1 MTTLIAGRL
10 ARRGQLADGWVEVE
24 ADRITAV
31 GEGAAPR
38 RPDEGGD
45 IVAPGF
51 VDLQVNGAG
60 GREVTGGPE
69 ALDEIDAIQLAR
81 GVTSYLPTLV
91 SPEPEVAE
99 QLLSE
104 LARRAAD
111 PASPVA
117 GVHIEG
123 PYISPARAGMHPVER
138 LLPAPDGLPGW
149 LRTPAIRIVTLAP
162 ELDGAPVLVRALRD
176 RGVVVSLGHSDASA
190 EQALAAIDAGA
201 EMVTHVFNAM
211 APLRHREP
219 GLAGVALADDRL
231 RVCVIA
237 DGHHIDPLVLELVR
251 RAAGDRVILVSD
263 SAPAAA
269 APAGASAM
277 AGVAIDRAPDGA
289 VRTAD
294 GRLAGGSLTL
304 DEAVRS
310 WRSLTGA
317 SLAEAIRAASEVPAA
332 AIGVGSGLEPGAPA
346 DILLLDQA
354 GSLHRTMRHGR
365 WQADA

>member
-1 MTTLIAGRL
+1 VSTLIAGGL
-10 ARRGQLADGWVEVE
+10 ARRGQLLDGWVEVE
-24 ADRITAV
+24 GDRIAAV
-31 GEGAAPR
+31 GEGAPPR
-38 RPDEGGD
+38 RPDEGND

-60 GREVTGGPE
+60 GHEVTGGVE
-69 ALDEIDAIQLAR
+69 ALDAIDAIQLAR
-81 GVTSYLPTLV
+81 GVTGYLPTLI
-91 SPEPEVAE
+91 SPEPEIAE
-99 QLLSE
+99 HLLPE

-123 PYISPARAGMHPVER
+123 PYISPGHAGMHPVER
-138 LLPAPDGLPGW
+138 LLAMPAELPGW

-162 ELDGAPVLVRALRD
+162 ELEGAPATIRALRK
-176 RGVVVSLGHSDASA
+176 RGVVVSLGHSGASA
-190 EQALAAIDAGA
+190 ERAIAAIDAGA
-201 EMVTHVFNAM
+201 GLVTHVFNAM

-231 RVCVIA
+231 LVSVIA
-237 DGHHIDPLVLELVR
+237 DGHHIDPLVLELIR
-251 RAAGDRVILVSD
+251 RAAGDRLVLVSD
-263 SAPAAA
+263 STPAAA
-269 APAGASAM
+269 APAGGYPM
-277 AGVAIDRAPDGA
+277 AGVAIERTPDGA

-310 WRSLTGA
+310 WHETTEA
-317 SLAEAIRAASEVPAA
+317 TLAEAIRAASEVPAA
-332 AIGVGSGLEPGAPA
+332 AIGLGSGLEPGAPA

-354 GSLHRTMRHGR
+354 GIVRRTMRNGR
-365 WQADA
+365 WLGDG